1 MKSGGKMGLP
11 VWSRSGE
18 QSDKW
23 HQAQVPVNNQMASYQ
38 VSM

>member
-1 MKSGGKMGLP
+1 MKSGGKMDS
-11 VWSRSGE
+11 VWSLSGD
-18 QSDKW
+18 QGNKW